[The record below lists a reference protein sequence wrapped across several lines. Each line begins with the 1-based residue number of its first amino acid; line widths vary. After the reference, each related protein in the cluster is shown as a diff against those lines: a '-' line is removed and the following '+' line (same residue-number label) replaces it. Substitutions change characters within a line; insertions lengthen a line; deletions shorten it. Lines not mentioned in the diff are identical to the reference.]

1 MEKYDTMIRQKKLK
15 GDGKMAADYTIYQ
28 NLYNSMN
35 NILYQLQLLNSQAG
49 LQTQSLY
56 SNRNTGQNVSFADT
70 FQNVSRNL
78 GVPESMDSIFE
89 EAAERYNV
97 PVKLL
102 MAVGKAESGF
112 NADAVSPAG
121 AQGVMQLMPA
131 TAAALGVEDAFDA
144 RSNIMA
150 GAKYLSQKLQQYEG
164 DIDLAL
170 AAYNAGSGNVEKYG
184 GVPPFEETINYI
196 RRIRGYMT
204 EDLTTGRT
212 VDTTTSGRSTRGTV
226 GNTTLGRT
234 VGNAVLDQT
243 GRTVQRTAAGRTTGS
258 TQGTTTYNRVTG
270 TLGNTASDTAAD
282 LTQGL
287 AEYFVSI
294 MRLQMMS
301 SITSLGRS
309 SSLLGMDYSDTDS
322 LL

>member
-1 MEKYDTMIRQKKLK
+1 
-15 GDGKMAADYTIYQ
+15 MAADYTIYQ

-35 NILYQLQLLNSQAG
+35 NILYQLQLLNSKAG

-56 SNRNTGQNVSFADT
+56 SNKNTGLNMSFADT
-70 FQNVSRNL
+70 FQNASGNL

-89 EAAERYNV
+89 EAAERYDV

-112 NADAVSPAG
+112 NADAVSSAG

-144 RSNIMA
+144 RSNIMG
-150 GAKYLSQKLQQYEG
+150 GAKYLSQKLQQYDG

-196 RRIRGYMT
+196 RRIKGYMAG
-204 EDLTTGRT
+204 ELTTGRT
-212 VDTTTSGRSTRGTV
+212 VDTTATNRNTRKTV

-234 VGNAVLDQT
+234 T
-243 GRTVQRTAAGRTTGS
+243 GATMGS
-258 TQGTTTYNRVTG
+258 TTSNRVTG
-270 TLGNTASDTAAD
+270 ALRNTASDTAAD

-309 SSLLGMDYSDTDS
+309 SSLSGMDYSDTDS

>member
-1 MEKYDTMIRQKKLK
+1 
-15 GDGKMAADYTIYQ
+15 MAADYTIYQ

-49 LQTQSLY
+49 LQTQQLGSLY
-56 SNRNTGQNVSFADT
+56 SNRNTGLNMSFADT
-70 FQNVSRNL
+70 FQNASRNL

-89 EAAERYNV
+89 EAAERYDV

-131 TAAALGVEDAFDA
+131 TAASLGVEDAFDA
-144 RSNIMA
+144 RSNIMG
-150 GAKYLSQKLQQYEG
+150 GAKYLSQKLKQYDG

-212 VDTTTSGRSTRGTV
+212 VDTTVSSRNTRGTV

-234 VGNAVLDQT
+234 VGSTALNQT
-243 GRTVQRTAAGRTTGS
+243 GRTTKRTTAGRTTD
-258 TQGTTTYNRVTG
+258 GTMGTLTSNRVTG
-270 TLGNTASDTAAD
+270 TSRNTVSDVGAD

-309 SSLLGMDYSDTDS
+309 SSLLGMDSDTDS